1 MTQHHLPWPAGR
13 FAKCPKCGSEPRHIE
28 HRGRTLAESMD
39 FTIPARRQVLE
50 CACGRT
56 TTRCATLA
64 EAEAE
69 WGVVDDQIPLTLP
82 VNVTRIAHGRRK
94 AKAVRS

>member
-1 MTQHHLPWPAGR
+1 MTQHHVREAAGR
-13 FAKCPKCGSEPRHIE
+13 FAKCPKCDGQPRHIE
-28 HRGRTLAESMD
+28 HFGRTLAETMD
-39 FTIPARRQVLE
+39 FTIPARRHALE
-50 CACGRT
+50 CTCGRT

-69 WGVVDDQIPLTLP
+69 WGVVDDQIPLALP

-94 AKAVRS
+94 AKAARS